1 MFGLNGDDSVRFLY
15 LGVLLVILIGSI
27 GLGRKRSAAK
37 FRHLG
42 VWVLIAASLVVL
54 YTYREPALRFAA
66 PVIRQLAPSRVAE
79 VTTSAGARELVI
91 TRSDDGHFHIDA
103 KANSVAVR
111 FLVDT
116 GATTTVLTQEDA
128 ARAGI
133 DVAALA
139 FNQPVQTANGIAYY
153 ASAFLDSP
161 DDRPGSPLLGAG
173 RRHAAK
179 MRWIRACSA

>member
-1 MFGLNGDDSVRFLY
+1 LY

-42 VWVLIAASLVVL
+42 VWVLIAGFLVVL

-66 PVIRQLAPSRVAE
+66 PVIRQLAPSHVAE

-128 ARAGI
+128 AR
-133 DVAALA
+133 
-139 FNQPVQTANGIAYY
+139 
-153 ASAFLDSP
+153 
-161 DDRPGSPLLGAG
+161 
-173 RRHAAK
+173 
-179 MRWIRACSA
+179 